1 MSKFELSLAKN
12 YVPSWTLVDGI
23 RELFQNAID
32 QETQNPDN
40 AMSFVYDRVN
50 GILDICNAQSTLTT
64 KTLLLGT
71 TSKADDSATIGQFG
85 EGYKVATLVLLRC
98 GKEVTFYNY
107 GAKEIWHTR
116 FVNSRRYGAEVLT
129 FDVQKQAFW
138 DYTPNNDLTVEIK
151 GITPDEYDNI
161 LVPSNLYLQD
171 KQDAGTVT
179 RYGNILKEDKYKGTV
194 FVNGLFVCNYKE
206 YKYGYN
212 FKPECIHLDRDRKLV
227 SDFDLRWL
235 ASKMWITQG
244 DAAADLILEGAADVE
259 YVADNCWLA
268 SNDDRDKLLDAVY
281 NKFVVSYG
289 ANAVPVSSQTEAA
302 LVPLGYMPVYGSCST
317 ARVIKS
323 SSLWHEPVK
332 DEKTEQT
339 PMEELWKWFNE
350 ETLSLDDNVRRKF
363 EEIYDRLECQIK
375 ELQ

>member
-12 YVPSWTLVDGI
+12 YVPSWTLVDGV

-32 QETQNPDN
+32 QEMQNPDN
-40 AMSFVYDRVN
+40 AMSFVYDWVN
-50 GILDICNAQSTLTT
+50 GVLNICNAQSTLTT

-71 TSKADDSATIGQFG
+71 TSKAGDSATIGQFG

-138 DYTPNNDLTVEIK
+138 DYIPNNDLTIEIK
-151 GITPDEYDNI
+151 GITPDEYEN
-161 LVPSNLYLQD
+161 LLMPSNLYLQG
-171 KQDAGTVT
+171 KQNAGIVT
-179 RYGNILKEDKYKGTV
+179 RYGNILKEDKYKGMV
-194 FVNGLFVCNYKE
+194 FVNGLFICNYKE

-244 DAAADLILEGAADVE
+244 DAAAELILEGAADVE
-259 YVADNCWLA
+259 YVADNYWLA
-268 SNDDRDKLLDAVY
+268 STEDQDKLLDAVY
-281 NKFVVSYG
+281 NEFVVSYG
-289 ANAVPVSSQTEAA
+289 AKAVPVTSQAEADK
-302 LVPLGYMPVYGSCST
+302 VPLGYKPVY
-317 ARVIKS
+317 IS
-323 SSLWHEPVK
+323 SSATRVLKNSSQWREPVAE
-332 DEKTEQT
+332 EKTEQT
-339 PMEELWKWFNE
+339 PMEELWSWYE
-350 ETLSLDDNVRRKF
+350 QETMDLDGDVRLKF
-363 EEIYDRLECQIK
+363 EEIYDRLERQIK
-375 ELQ
+375 EQ